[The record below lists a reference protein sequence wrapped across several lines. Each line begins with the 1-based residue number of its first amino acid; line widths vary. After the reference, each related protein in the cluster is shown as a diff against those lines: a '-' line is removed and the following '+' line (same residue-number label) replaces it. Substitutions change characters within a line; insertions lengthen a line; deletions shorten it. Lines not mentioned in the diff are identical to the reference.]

1 MGFERAV
8 EVKLRESIVIYTLAV
23 FLPWVAFFLRGGIF
37 STIFSFILWVILG
50 YNIFDIVV
58 YSGGGVFS
66 LLEPFFVG
74 NIDHLALFGHA

>member
-1 MGFERAV
+1 MV
-8 EVKLRESIVIYTLAV
+8 EVKLKGVSCDLYASCISSMGSL
-23 FLPWVAFFLRGGIF
+23 WVAFSLRGGIF

-58 YSGGGVFS
+58 YPGGGVFS

-74 NIDHLALFGHA
+74 NIDHLVLFGHA

>member
-8 EVKLRESIVIYTLAV
+8 EVKLKESIVIYTLAV
-23 FLPWVAFFLRGGIF
+23 FFPWVAFSLRGGTF

-66 LLEPFFVG
+66 LLEPFFCG
-74 NIDHLALFGHA
+74 

>member
-8 EVKLRESIVIYTLAV
+8 EVKLRESIVIYMLAV
-23 FLPWVAFFLRGGIF
+23 FFPWVAFFLRGGIF
-37 STIFSFILWVILG
+37 SAIFSFILWVILG

-66 LLEPFFVG
+66 LLEPFFCG
-74 NIDHLALFGHA
+74 

>member
-1 MGFERAV
+1 MIGI
-8 EVKLRESIVIYTLAV
+8 KLKESIVIYTLAV

-37 STIFSFILWVILG
+37 SAIFSFILWVIL
-50 YNIFDIVV
+50 IFDIVV

-74 NIDHLALFGHA
+74 NIDHLVLFGHA